1 MAFKPNYG
9 QQRAERNRA
18 KEQKREEKLRRRQEK
33 SAARRKAPDT
43 PQGTTGETEQS

>member
-33 SAARRKAPDT
+33 SARRKAPDA